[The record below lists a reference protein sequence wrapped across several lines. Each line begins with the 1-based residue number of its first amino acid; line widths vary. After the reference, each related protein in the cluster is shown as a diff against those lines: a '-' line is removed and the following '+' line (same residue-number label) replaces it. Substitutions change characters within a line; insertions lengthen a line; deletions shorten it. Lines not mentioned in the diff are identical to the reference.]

1 MKNAPRKS
9 TKSNPAPIINIRLK
23 KRTFMKLDTIARQCG
38 LTFDEL
44 VLKIVE
50 RQLPRFEGGKF
61 PTQGGRQ
68 VFKGRV

>member
-1 MKNAPRKS
+1 
-9 TKSNPAPIINIRLK
+9 
-23 KRTFMKLDTIARQCG
+23 MKLDTIARQCG